1 MNTPEIAIWSAMAG
15 ALMVLLVAAISDF
28 VVRPT
33 LPALR
38 GVLFVLCTGSASVLV
53 CGLPEALVPALAGFG
68 MLVAKCAMGPLSS
81 ALSLHYLG
89 IWADTNRDDP
99 PTRRIAFWGT
109 AALVLAGVVL
119 GGMALA
125 GAASPSHLL
134 VATGGVNAVSVML
147 AGVVAVRAAVLG
159 DRLARWM
166 VLGCLCLAGMVAGL
180 YARALDLFH
189 GANWLWLL
197 TAVSTVAS
205 FMVVISL
212 TVQRNREQRK
222 LRDLARVAGD
232 GNYPVR
238 VLGAGQLL
246 RQVDDALW
254 RSARLQRR
262 CTVVAVSVPN
272 LYQPVEGAGV
282 EADEPIL
289 VTLAARLRRLV
300 GFRNVVGLYHPR
312 CFVMAVSSAQDARR
326 GAVEARDIV
335 AQLRRPIRLLGG
347 PLETSITPTIGV
359 GLVHVMVTGGPVLE
373 IVNLAEKLALEAA
386 SHPQHWVATEWDQQA
401 NPPTIPGPLT
411 PR

>member
-15 ALMVLLVAAISDF
+15 GLMVLLAAAVGDF
-28 VVRPT
+28 VVRPS

-38 GVLFVLCTGSASVLV
+38 GVLFVLVTGSASVLV
-53 CGLPEALVPALAGFG
+53 CGLPEALVPGLAGPWL
-68 MLVAKCAMGPLSS
+68 LVTQCSLGPFSS

-89 IWADTNRDDP
+89 IWADTNGDDP
-99 PTRRIAFWGT
+99 PTRRIALWGT
-109 AALVLAGVVL
+109 SALVLAGVVL
-119 GGMALA
+119 GVLASARSIPAHRLLMATGA
-125 GAASPSHLL
+125 VNAAS
-134 VATGGVNAVSVML
+134 VVL

-166 VLGCLCLAGMVAGL
+166 VLGCLCLAAMVAGL

-189 GANWLWLL
+189 GELWLWVL
-197 TAVSTVAS
+197 TAAATVAS

-232 GNYPVR
+232 GTYPVR
-238 VLGAGQLL
+238 VLGASQLL

-282 EADEPIL
+282 EADEAIL
-289 VTLAARLRRLV
+289 TTLAARLRRLI
-300 GFRNVVGLYHPR
+300 GFRNVMGLYHPR
-312 CFVMAVSSAQDARR
+312 CFVLAVSSAQDARR
-326 GAVEARDIV
+326 GAVEAREFV
-335 AQLRRPIRLLGG
+335 AKLRKPIRLMRS
-347 PLETSITPTIGV
+347 PQDTSITPSIGL

-386 SHPQHWVATEWDQQA
+386 THPQHWVSTEWDQQSH
-401 NPPTIPGPLT
+401 PPTVPGPLT
-411 PR
+411 PV

>member
-1 MNTPEIAIWSAMAG
+1 VARHLGQQRVGAG
-15 ALMVLLVAAISDF
+15 AGQARVQHLDHHVDVLD
-28 VVRPT
+28 
-33 LPALR
+33 AL
-38 GVLFVLCTGSASVLV
+38 G
-53 CGLPEALVPALAGFG
+53 
-68 MLVAKCAMGPLSS
+68 
-81 ALSLHYLG
+81 
-89 IWADTNRDDP
+89 N
-99 PTRRIAFWGT
+99 
-109 AALVLAGVVL
+109 
-119 GGMALA
+119 
-125 GAASPSHLL
+125 
-134 VATGGVNAVSVML
+134 
-147 AGVVAVRAAVLG
+147 
-159 DRLARWM
+159 RLARE
-166 VLGCLCLAGMVAGL
+166 VHVTGEP
-180 YARALDLFH
+180 
-189 GANWLWLL
+189 
-197 TAVSTVAS
+197 STVAS

-359 GLVHVMVTGGPVLE
+359 GLVHVMVTMAFGAMVGMENRQYVELTFPQ
-373 IVNLAEKLALEAA
+373 LAEKTLCRLNVRPAAHPVYLRYQGKEELYVRTGNSSQALPVSKAV
-386 SHPQHWVATEWDQQA
+386 QYVAGRFGDERVR
-401 NPPTIPGPLT
+401 G
-411 PR
+411 